1 MNVVTTGSAGIR
13 QGLMRLKPLL
23 LFFAVVSVAIGVSL
37 ISDLAMTGRLSL
49 LIFGTTVSIW
59 TLTRFNVSYVAISA
73 ALLLVVTGAVPQ
85 TQMFHALG
93 DEIIWMMIGAF
104 VLGAAIQETGLAT
117 RLTQFVVGRVRTVA
131 GLFWL
136 MTLLM
141 IPLSFLIPST
151 SGRAAVTLPVFRSVT
166 SELRDPKIIRA
177 LALLI
182 PTVILVSTIVS
193 LVGAGSHLIANE
205 FLLQMAQ
212 QQVSFAQWALY
223 GLPFGVVASLLSCWV
238 IMRLF
243 LDRNR
248 LKQAIHLQIGNT
260 TKTPWSRSEWMT
272 LAISMGMLLLWLT
285 ERMHGLRLATVAI
298 LGSVL
303 LAMPQVGVLSW
314 KAALNSVSWNLVLFV
329 SAALVLGR
337 SLVESGAA
345 QWIIDHAFSFSG
357 IAQQESQIVVLVI
370 LTVIA
375 LTSHLYMTSHAAR
388 AVALVPALISLATTL
403 NLNPIAVTFIGMVG
417 MDYCLTM
424 PVSSKAL
431 LLYQEVDGQTFSP
444 QDLLRL
450 SLVMLPLHLG
460 LVIVFYHTYWH
471 WIQLSF

>member
-1 MNVVTTGSAGIR
+1 M
-13 QGLMRLKPLL
+13 
-23 LFFAVVSVAIGVSL
+23 
-37 ISDLAMTGRLSL
+37 SL

-59 TLTRFNVSYVAISA
+59 TLTRFNVSYIAISA

-298 LGSVL
+298 
-303 LAMPQVGVLSW
+303 
-314 KAALNSVSWNLVLFV
+314 
-329 SAALVLGR
+329 
-337 SLVESGAA
+337 
-345 QWIIDHAFSFSG
+345 
-357 IAQQESQIVVLVI
+357 
-370 LTVIA
+370 
-375 LTSHLYMTSHAAR
+375 TSHLYMTSHAAR

-403 NLNPIAVTFIGMVG
+403 NLNVITAEG
-417 MDYCLTM
+417 CLDFQTPLGKIPGEVAKRAKRYNL
-424 PVSSKAL
+424 PVRFHL
-431 LLYQEVDGQTFSP
+431 LLFPRHNSV
-444 QDLLRL
+444 
-450 SLVMLPLHLG
+450 
-460 LVIVFYHTYWH
+460 
-471 WIQLSF
+471 